1 MTSRF
6 VRAPLAS
13 GALLLTLSGCTVL
26 GPAYQRP
33 EVPELPAFAAA
44 TSDSSP
50 GTAELSNTWWKAF
63 ADGELDALVERA
75 LENNSDLRIALARVE
90 EARAL
95 AGVARSLRLPEIG
108 VAAGSSRSGL
118 SEAAGETGPGGPDEV
133 ERHQVAA
140 TFAWE
145 IDVWGRLRRQTRA
158 AEADLLATEYG
169 AQAVRTALV
178 AAVTGS
184 YFDLRT
190 LERQLQIARDTMT
203 SRGEALELQDLRLES
218 GVISEFEVSQARAEL
233 AAARSTVPQFE
244 QAVQEARG
252 RLALLTGDVATGG
265 RSSSSTDLSAQVLP
279 PAVPAGLPSS
289 LLERRPD
296 VAAAEQAL
304 VAANARIGVAKAAYF
319 PTLSLTAAGGS
330 ASREFSD
337 LFSSNASIW
346 NVAANL
352 VGPLFNAGRTGRQV
366 AAARARE
373 VQALENYRQLVRSA
387 FVDVQDALSAQRTG
401 AARREALADQAAALA
416 DAYRLAQLRYDAG
429 SSSYLEVLDAQRSLF
444 RAQLDLVAA
453 QSGELQAAVRLFQSL
468 GGGFTAAA
476 D

>member
-1 MTSRF
+1 MTRRLSGASRL
-6 VRAPLAS
+6 APLAG
-13 GALLLTLSGCTVL
+13 GAVVLVLSGCTVL

-33 EVPELPAFAAA
+33 EVPQAESFSVADSGTPANLPNDWWRAF
-44 TSDSSP
+44 
-50 GTAELSNTWWKAF
+50 G
-63 ADGELDALVERA
+63 DGELDRLIDRA
-75 LENNSDLRIALARVE
+75 LEQNADLRIALARVE
-90 EARAL
+90 EVRAL
-95 AGVARSLRLPEIG
+95 AGVTRSQRLPEIG
-108 VAAGSSRSGL
+108 VTAGSSRSGL

-169 AQAVRTALV
+169 AAAVRTSLV
-178 AAVTGS
+178 AAVTGT
-184 YFDLRT
+184 YFDLLT
-190 LERQLQIARDTMT
+190 LERQLQIARDTTT
-203 SRGEALELQDLRLES
+203 SRGEALDLQNLRLDS

-233 AAARSTVPQFE
+233 AAARATVPQFE
-244 QAVQEARG
+244 QAVQETRG
-252 RLALLTGDVATGG
+252 RLALLLGDVALAE
-265 RSSSSTDLSAQVLP
+265 RSVGTTDLATMTLP
-279 PAVPAGLPSS
+279 LVPAGLPST

-296 VAAAEQAL
+296 VAAAEQGL
-304 VAANARIGVAKAAYF
+304 IAAHARVGVAKAAYF
-319 PTLSLTAAGGS
+319 PSLSLTAAGGS
-330 ASREFSD
+330 ASQEFSD

-373 VQALENYRQLVRSA
+373 TQALENYRQLVRSA

-429 SSSYLEVLDAQRSLF
+429 SSSYLEVLDAQRNLF

-453 QSGELQAAVRLFQSL
+453 QSGELQSAVRLFQSL